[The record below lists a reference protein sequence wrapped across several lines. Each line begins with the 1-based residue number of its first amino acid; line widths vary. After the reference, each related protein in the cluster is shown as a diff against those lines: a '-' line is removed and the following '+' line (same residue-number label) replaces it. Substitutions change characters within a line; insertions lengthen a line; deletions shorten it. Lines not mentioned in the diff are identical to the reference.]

1 MPRLEGEGTTRTG
14 TPHPN
19 ERMIRLNIVW
29 IVLVVL
35 VVLAAVYFLRG
46 RA

>member
-1 MPRLEGEGTTRTG
+1 M
-14 TPHPN
+14 N
-19 ERMIRLNIVW
+19 NIVW

-35 VVLAAVYFLRG
+35 VIVAAVYFLRG